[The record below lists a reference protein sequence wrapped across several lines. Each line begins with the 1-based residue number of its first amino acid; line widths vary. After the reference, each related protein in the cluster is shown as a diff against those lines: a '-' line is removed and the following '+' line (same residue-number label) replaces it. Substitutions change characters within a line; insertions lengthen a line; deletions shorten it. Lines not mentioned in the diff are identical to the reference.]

1 MIPPDWA
8 GNFPFAS
15 VATFFTFKLTLLL
28 PNQYYDR
35 EINNSSVI

>member
-1 MIPPDWA
+1 MILLKWI

-15 VATFFTFKLTLLL
+15 VSTFFTFKLTLHL